1 MSGGHFDYAQY
12 RINDIVNS
20 IEEIISRNNLEI
32 AEEDKPKDEWGFY
45 EQRYYEYPPHIIEE
59 FKNAVKYLKIAQVYA
74 QSVDWLISGDDGEES
89 FMKNLDKDLKK
100 LNLEK

>member
-1 MSGGHFDYAQY
+1 MVNY
-12 RINDIVNS
+12 RINDIVNK
-20 IEEIISRNNLEI
+20 IEEVISRNNLEI

-45 EQRYYEYPPHIIEE
+45 EQRYYEYPAHIIEE